1 MPMQRITW
9 TSLVSAA
16 LAATALGGCASG
28 RGAPLE
34 IEAFFQAHRGGLD
47 EVPENTLA
55 AFRHA
60 WRIPGAV
67 PEVDVRTSSDGVL
80 ICLHD
85 DTLARTTNAPA
96 GVREMPVDELSFE
109 EIRKWD
115 AGVRFDRRFEGEK
128 VPALEELLEL
138 MRGRPER
145 ELYLD
150 VKGVDFGALRGLLE
164 RFSVME
170 QAIFVHGS
178 RETCRELREFFDG
191 ARTMT
196 WLSGSPEE
204 IKEKFAQ
211 VATADFEGLSQ
222 LQFHLKVARIRP
234 EIAYAL
240 DQEFL
245 EEAVRIT
252 RAAGVEL
259 QLRPFRFDAA
269 SLRDLLD
276 LGVRW
281 YVADAPE
288 QFAEALE
295 AARER

>member
-1 MPMQRITW
+1 MTMQRITW
-9 TSLVSAA
+9 TSLMPAA
-16 LAATALGGCASG
+16 LAAASLGGCAST
-28 RGAPLE
+28 RGEPVE
-34 IEAFFQAHRGGLD
+34 IDAFFQAHRGGLD

-55 AFRHA
+55 AFHHA
-60 WRIPGAV
+60 WGIPGAV
-67 PEVDVRTSSDGVL
+67 PEVDVRTTSDGVL
-80 ICLHD
+80 VCLHD

-96 GVREMPVDELSFE
+96 GVREIPVAELSFE

-115 AGVRFDRRFEGEK
+115 AGVRFDRKFEGER

-138 MRGRPER
+138 MKDRPER

-150 VKGVDFGALRGLLE
+150 VKGVDFGALRTLLE
-164 RFSVME
+164 KFGVME

-178 RETCRELREFFDG
+178 RETCGELKEFFDG

-196 WLSGSPEE
+196 WFSGDPEE

-211 VATADFEGLSQ
+211 AAAADFEGLSQ
-222 LQFHLKVARIRP
+222 LQFHLQVARVRP
-234 EIAYAL
+234 EIAYVL
-240 DQEFL
+240 DREFL

-259 QLRPFRFDAA
+259 QLRPFRFDAV
-269 SLRDLLD
+269 SLRSLLD

-288 QFAEALE
+288 RFGKVLD
-295 AARER
+295 AARKP

>member
-1 MPMQRITW
+1 MTMQRITW
-9 TSLVSAA
+9 TSLMPAV
-16 LAATALGGCASG
+16 LAAASLGGCAST

-34 IEAFFQAHRGGLD
+34 IDAFFQAHRGGLD
-47 EVPENTLA
+47 EAPENTLA

-60 WRIPGAV
+60 WGIPGAV
-67 PEVDVRTSSDGVL
+67 PEVDVRTTSDGVL

-85 DTLARTTNAPA
+85 DTLARTTDAPA
-96 GVREMPVDELSFE
+96 GVRETPVAELSFE

-115 AGVRFDRRFEGEK
+115 AGVRFDPKFEGEK

-138 MRGRPER
+138 MKDRPER

-150 VKGVDFGALRGLLE
+150 VKGVDFGALRTLLE
-164 RFSVME
+164 QFGVME
-170 QAIFVHGS
+170 QSIFVHGS
-178 RETCRELREFFDG
+178 RETCGELKEFFDG

-196 WLSGSPEE
+196 WLSGDPKQ
-204 IKEKFAQ
+204 IKQKFTEFAE
-211 VATADFEGLSQ
+211 ANFKGLSQ
-222 LQFHLKVARIRP
+222 LQFHLQVARVRP
-234 EIAYAL
+234 EIEYAL
-240 DQEFL
+240 DHEFL
-245 EEAVRIT
+245 EEAVRST

-288 QFAEALE
+288 QFAKALD
-295 AARER
+295 AARKL